1 MKLKNSHIGV
11 LIVLILIGGIY
22 VAKGFDLWATESEK
36 IPVKLSE
43 GVGAGTYD
51 PFDIRGSYTFEEI
64 ARLFEIDIT
73 LLAEAF
79 QLGDADAA
87 NARQSKELEA
97 LYGELPGGVEIGN
110 ESVQVFVAIMKELDI
125 DGADAYLPTSA
136 VQVLLRVNSKRSDEI
151 LAYLESHQVDVTVN
165 SDTAA
170 IASEGNLET
179 ASDESTTEENAAST
193 SEGNIASSSK
203 GSVENTSE
211 GENELR
217 VNGNTTFSQVLDFG
231 ISKEQIETIL
241 DAKMPPENQSVKS
254 YCTDNGLS
262 FSVVKEALNALI
274 TP

>member
-22 VAKGFDLWATESEK
+22 VAKGLDLWATESEK
-36 IPVKLSE
+36 IPVKLTE

-87 NARQSKELEA
+87 NTHQSKDLEA
-97 LYGELPGGVEIGN
+97 MYGELPGGVEIGN
-110 ESVQVFVAIMKELDI
+110 ESVQVFVAMMKELDI
-125 DGADAYLPTSA
+125 EGTDAYLPTSA
-136 VQVLLRVNSKRSDEI
+136 VQVLLRVNPQRSDEI
-151 LAYLESHQVDVTVN
+151 MAYLESHQVDVTVN
-165 SDTAA
+165 SESAA
-170 IASEGNLET
+170 EASE
-179 ASDESTTEENAAST
+179 ESPEST
-193 SEGNIASSSK
+193 SEGNVASESK
-203 GSVENTSE
+203 ESVEKPTE

-231 ISKEQIETIL
+231 IKKEQIESIL

-262 FSVVKEALNALI
+262 FSTVKDALNALI
-274 TP
+274 E

>member
-22 VAKGFDLWATESEK
+22 VAKGFDLWATVSEK
-36 IPVKLSE
+36 IPLKLSE

-64 ARLFEIDIT
+64 ARLFEIDIA

-87 NARQSKELEA
+87 NARQSKDLEA
-97 LYGELPGGVEIGN
+97 LYGELPGDVEIGN

-125 DGADAYLPTSA
+125 DEADAYLPTSA
-136 VQVLLRVNSKRSDEI
+136 VQVLLRVNPQRSDEI
-151 LAYLESHQVDVTVN
+151 MAYLESHQVDVTVN
-165 SDTAA
+165 SESTATV
-170 IASEGNLET
+170 SEGSSET
-179 ASDESTTEENAAST
+179 ATEGNVAST
-193 SEGNIASSSK
+193 YKE
-203 GSVENTSE
+203 SVENASE

-231 ISKEQIETIL
+231 ITKEQIETIL

-262 FSVVKEALNALI
+262 FSTVKDALNALI
-274 TP
+274 D

>member
-22 VAKGFDLWATESEK
+22 VAKGFDLWATVSEK
-36 IPVKLSE
+36 IPLKLSE

-64 ARLFEIDIT
+64 ARLFEIDIA

-87 NARQSKELEA
+87 NARQSKDLEA

-125 DGADAYLPTSA
+125 DEADAYLPTSA
-136 VQVLLRVNSKRSDEI
+136 VQVLLRVNPQRSDEI
-151 LAYLESHQVDVTVN
+151 MAYLESHQVDVTVN
-165 SDTAA
+165 SESAA
-170 IASEGNLET
+170 ISSESTSIESVENASEGNV
-179 ASDESTTEENAAST
+179 AST
-193 SEGNIASSSK
+193 SKE
-203 GSVENTSE
+203 SVENASK

-231 ISKEQIETIL
+231 ITKEQIETIL

-262 FSVVKEALNALI
+262 FSAVKDALNALI
-274 TP
+274 E

>member
-79 QLGDADAA
+79 QLGDANAA
-87 NARQSKELEA
+87 NARQSKDLEA
-97 LYGELPGGVEIGN
+97 MYGELPAGVEIGN

-125 DGADAYLPTSA
+125 EGADAYLPTSA
-136 VQVLLRVNSKRSDEI
+136 VQVLLRANPQRSDEI
-151 LAYLESHQVDVTVN
+151 MSYLDSHQIDVTVN
-165 SDTAA
+165 SETTATV
-170 IASEGNLET
+170 SEGSPET
-179 ASDESTTEENAAST
+179 A
-193 SEGNIASSSK
+193 SEGNIASTSK
-203 GSVENTSE
+203 ETVENASE

-231 ISKEQIETIL
+231 ITKEQIEAIL
-241 DAKMPPENQSVKS
+241 EAKMPPENQSVKS

-262 FSVVKEALNALI
+262 FSTVKDALNALI
-274 TP
+274 E

>member
-51 PFDIRGSYTFEEI
+51 PFDIRGSYTFAEI
-64 ARLFEIDIT
+64 ARLFEIDIA

-87 NARQSKELEA
+87 NAHQSKDLEA

-136 VQVLLRVNSKRSDEI
+136 VQVLLRVNPQQSEEI
-151 LAYLESHQVDVTVN
+151 MAYLESHQVDVTVN
-165 SDTAA
+165 SDV
-170 IASEGNLET
+170 
-179 ASDESTTEENAAST
+179 AST
-193 SEGNIASSSK
+193 SKE
-203 GSVENTSE
+203 SVENASE
-211 GENELR
+211 GENALK

-231 ISKEQIETIL
+231 ISKEQIEAIL
-241 DAKMPPENQSVKS
+241 DAKMPPQNQSVKS

-262 FSVVKEALNALI
+262 FSVVKDALNALI